1 MPYDP
6 CCQKSYCGHFLQ
18 QKHRSSSALADHHLF
33 PERGIVNVISTERAV
48 MLWSLTEQV
57 YKMIGTSPVQD
68 TISRG
73 KANDNKSRYC
83 MCLIFAE
90 FKN

>member
-1 MPYDP
+1 
-6 CCQKSYCGHFLQ
+6 
-18 QKHRSSSALADHHLF
+18 
-33 PERGIVNVISTERAV
+33 

-90 FKN
+90 FKNWKSIDFPPKDQIQCRIVNPSKFSYNFLIYILFCK